1 MNTGIEKF
9 DARSRRNLV
18 GVHPDLV
25 RVVERASEITAVPF
39 VVIEGVRSKAR
50 QAELVKAGASQT
62 HNSRHLHGLAV
73 DLAAIAGNEIRWDW
87 PLYFK
92 VADAMQRAA
101 DEEGVGIIW
110 GGSWRKFKDGPHFE
124 LPRQTYPDPTA

>member
-25 RVVERASEITAVPF
+25 CVVERASEITSIPF
-39 VVIEGVRSKAR
+39 VVIEGVRTAAR
-50 QAELVKAGASQT
+50 QAELVKVGASQT
-62 HNSRHLHGLAV
+62 RNSRHLYGMAV

-101 DEEGVGIIW
+101 DEEGVQIIW

-124 LPRQTYPDPTA
+124 LARNVYPDPKP

>member
-9 DARSRRNLV
+9 DSRSQRNLL
-18 GVHPDLV
+18 GVHPALV
-25 RVVERASEITAVPF
+25 AVVERASELTAVPF

-50 QAELVKAGASQT
+50 QAELVKKGASQT
-62 HNSRHLHGLAV
+62 LQGRHIHGFAV
-73 DLAAIAGNEIRWDW
+73 DLAATAGDEIRWDW

-92 VADAMQRAA
+92 IADAMQRAA
-101 DEEGVGIIW
+101 DELNTPVIW

-124 LPRQTYPDPTA
+124 LPRTTYPDPK

>member
-9 DARSRRNLV
+9 DARSRRNLA
-18 GVHPDLV
+18 GVHPALV
-25 RVVERASEITAVPF
+25 AVVERASEITAVPF
-39 VVIEGVRSKAR
+39 VVIEGVRTKAR

-62 HNSRHLHGLAV
+62 LQGRHLHGFAV

-101 DEEGVGIIW
+101 DELNTPVIW
-110 GGSWRKFKDGPHFE
+110 GGAWRKFKDGPHFE
-124 LPRQTYPDPTA
+124 LPRVTYPDPRP

>member
-9 DARSRRNLV
+9 DARSRRNLA
-18 GVHPDLV
+18 GVHPALV
-25 RVVERASEITAVPF
+25 AVVERASEITAVPF
-39 VVIEGVRSKAR
+39 VVIEGMRTKAR

-62 HNSRHLHGLAV
+62 LQGRHLHGFAV

-101 DEEGVGIIW
+101 DELNTPVIW

-124 LPRQTYPDPTA
+124 LPRLTYPDPKP

>member
-9 DARSRRNLV
+9 DARSRRNLS
-18 GVHPDLV
+18 GVHPALV
-25 RVVERASEITAVPF
+25 AVVERASEITAVPF
-39 VVIEGVRSKAR
+39 VVIEGVRTKAR
-50 QAELVKAGASQT
+50 QIELVKQGASQT
-62 HNSRHLHGLAV
+62 LQGRHLHGFAV

-101 DEEGVGIIW
+101 DELNTPVIW

-124 LPRQTYPDPTA
+124 LPRATYPDPKT